1 MSIEKII
8 SSKSESFASRLKEFL
23 SDSDLVEISMRDSF
37 GPNII
42 GRLIEIE
49 YDDRTGS
56 TWITIRKPYELEAS
70 KLKLEVGENIIIHK
84 TRTFRVW

>member
-23 SDSDLVEISMRDSF
+23 SDSDLVEISIKDSF
-37 GPNII
+37 GQNIV
-42 GRLIEIE
+42 GKLIEIE
-49 YDDRTGS
+49 SDDRAGS
-56 TWITIRKPYELEAS
+56 TWITIRRPYDLEPS
-70 KLKLEVGENIIIHK
+70 RLKLESGESIIAHK